1 MGLKDGLK
9 DKLNSFISYFDTDE
23 VSDIEE
29 VETPDYR
36 EPVKQ
41 TAPVQPAPVPRRQ
54 EAPRTSVKEQTHLRP
69 VTESGPSLAQ
79 QREQMLQNAPIS
91 EKSKIAIKYPR
102 QYEDA
107 PEIVNLLIENES
119 VLIDFQYMLDAPAR
133 RCLDFLSGASSVLFG
148 NLQKVSS
155 SMYLLTPANV
165 VVDIED
171 LGLTDLGQ
179 RGESSSFDYDM
190 KRR

>member
-1 MGLKDGLK
+1 MGLKDK
-9 DKLNSFISYFDTDE
+9 INSFISYFDTDE
-23 VSDIEE
+23 VSDTEE
-29 VETPDYR
+29 VETSEYQETAR
-36 EPVKQ
+36 PV
-41 TAPVQPAPVPRRQ
+41 APVQPVPYRQ
-54 EAPRTSVKEQTHLRP
+54 ESQRVTAKEQIHLKA

-79 QREQMLQNAPIS
+79 QREHMAQNAPIS

-171 LGLTDLGQ
+171 LGLSERGQ
-179 RGESSSFDYDM
+179 HNEASSFDYDM

>member
-1 MGLKDGLK
+1 MGLK

-23 VSDIEE
+23 VSDVEE
-29 VETPDYR
+29 VETPEYR
-36 EPVKQ
+36 EAVKPS
-41 TAPVQPAPVPRRQ
+41 APVQPAPRRQ
-54 EAPRTSVKEQTHLRP
+54 EVPRSSVKEQVHLRP
-69 VTESGPSLAQ
+69 ITETEPSLAQ
-79 QREQMLQNAPIS
+79 QREQMAQSVPAS

-171 LGLTDLGQ
+171 LGLADVGQ
-179 RGESSSFDYDM
+179 RGESTSFDYDM

>member
-1 MGLKDGLK
+1 MGLKER
-9 DKLNSFISYFDTDE
+9 LNNFISYFDTDE
-23 VSDIEE
+23 VSEIEE
-29 VETPDYR
+29 FETSEYQ
-36 EPVKQ
+36 EPARPV
-41 TAPVQPAPVPRRQ
+41 APVQPAPRRQ
-54 EAPRTSVKEQTHLRP
+54 ETQRVPARDQSHLRP
-69 VTESGPSLAQ
+69 VVEAGSTLAQ
-79 QREQMLQNAPIS
+79 QREQMMQNAPVT
-91 EKSKIAIKYPR
+91 EKTKIAIKYPR

-133 RCLDFLSGASSVLFG
+133 RCLDFLSGASTVLFG

-171 LGLTDLGQ
+171 LGLSEVGH